1 MEGEGTIDG
10 REVVS
15 MKEVHIYR
23 GCEHYIVEQQTKG
36 EKKRGRG
43 KANKD
48 RGQKSTRRAARRM

>member
-15 MKEVHIYR
+15 MIEVHIYR

-36 EKKRGRG
+36 ENKRGRA

-48 RGQKSTRRAARRM
+48 RKRSYTRRTNR

>member
-1 MEGEGTIDG
+1 MEGEGAIDG

-23 GCEHYIVEQQTKG
+23 GCEHYIVEQPAKG
-36 EKKRGRG
+36 GKKRRRG

-48 RGQKSTRRAARRM
+48 RKRNSTHRTDR

>member
-48 RGQKSTRRAARRM
+48 RKRSSTHRAAR

>member
-1 MEGEGTIDG
+1 MEGERAINK
-10 REVVS
+10 REVVD

-36 EKKRGRG
+36 REKHGRE

-48 RGQKSTRRAARRM
+48 RKRNYKRRTDR

>member
-1 MEGEGTIDG
+1 MEGEGAIDG

-23 GCEHYIVEQQTKG
+23 GCEHYIVEQQIKG
-36 EKKRGRG
+36 EKKRRRG

-48 RGQKSTRRAARRM
+48 RKRSSTH

>member
-1 MEGEGTIDG
+1 MAGKGTIDE
-10 REVVS
+10 RKVVS

-48 RGQKSTRRAARRM
+48 RKRSSTHRAAR

>member
-1 MEGEGTIDG
+1 MESQGTIDG

-36 EKKRGRG
+36 EKKRGRSKG
-43 KANKD
+43 SKD
-48 RGQKSTRRAARRM
+48 RKQTATHRTDR